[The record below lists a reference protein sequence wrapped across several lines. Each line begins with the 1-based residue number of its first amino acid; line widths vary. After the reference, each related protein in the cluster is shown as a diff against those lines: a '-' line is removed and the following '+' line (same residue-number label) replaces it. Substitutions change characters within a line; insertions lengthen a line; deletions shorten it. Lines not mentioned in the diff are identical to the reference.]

1 MSDVHRM
8 PYRAGINIETTGGRA
23 VLMAKL
29 KADPAMLEAAK
40 QERDYLAAQDGP
52 NGHIFQRCYVS
63 KTVHG
68 ALCAVLA
75 MVEETGHDVPASS

>member
-1 MSDVHRM
+1 M

-29 KADPAMLEAAK
+29 KADPAMLAAAK
-40 QERDYLAAQDGP
+40 QERDYLAAQDAQGKV
-52 NGHIFQRCYVS
+52 FQRCYVS

-75 MVEETGHDVPASS
+75 MVEESGHDVPASS